1 MPFFRK
7 IRRHAAVARG
17 DFGAMFG
24 DVEIPPLPAAL
35 SRLVAEVNSAEP
47 DIERLA
53 KLISSSPGLAAK
65 VIKTVNSAFYGLRVP
80 VDNVK
85 RAVTLMGLEQVRS
98 LSLAFAT
105 LDALPIP
112 TTEYFNHDIFWTD
125 SLFRATMA
133 RSLARKGFAD
143 QLEQV
148 FTVSLLADL
157 AIPVL
162 LDSWSDY
169 YLPVFAERMSSGRRL
184 ADIEREH
191 FNWDHA
197 QAGAWILQGWGFP
210 DELVCCLACHTLNRE
225 ELMEEGLDDSPA
237 MPVAVA
243 SLLPSVGKAEQENLK
258 PFFLAVRTWLG
269 FEKQE
274 LVEVLEEVGVAM
286 SDVFNLFA
294 LSDQAATDCLDLMS
308 DVALGWPESEDA

>member
-1 MPFFRK
+1 MSLFKK
-7 IRRHAAVARG
+7 IFRHAAVARG

-24 DVEIPPLPAAL
+24 DVEIPPLPAAV

-85 RAVTLMGLEQVRS
+85 RAVTIMGLEQVRS

-105 LDALPIP
+105 LGALPIP
-112 TTEYFNHDIFWTD
+112 ATEYFNHDIFWAD

-133 RSLARKGFAD
+133 RSLARKAFPD

-148 FTVSLLADL
+148 FTITLLADL

-169 YLPVFAERMSSGRRL
+169 YLPVFAERTSSGRRL
-184 ADIEREH
+184 AAIEREH

-225 ELMEEGLDDSPA
+225 ELIDEGLDDSPV

-243 SLLPSVGKAEQENLK
+243 SLLPSINNAGQENLQS
-258 PFFLAVRTWLG
+258 FFLAVRTWLG
-269 FEKQE
+269 FEVQE
-274 LVEVLEEVGVAM
+274 LAEVLEEVRLAM
-286 SDVFNLFA
+286 ADVFDLFD
-294 LSDQAATDCLDLMS
+294 LPDQAATDCLDLMTEV
-308 DVALGWPESEDA
+308 VAGWSESEDA

>member
-1 MPFFRK
+1 MSLFKK

-24 DVEIPPLPAAL
+24 DVEIPPLPAAV

-47 DIERLA
+47 DVERLA
-53 KLISSSPGLAAK
+53 KLLSSSPGLAAK
-65 VIKTVNSAFYGLRVP
+65 VIKTVNSSFYGLRVP

-85 RAVTLMGLEQVRS
+85 RAVTLMGLEQVRT

-112 TTEYFNHDIFWTD
+112 ATEYFNHDIFWTD

-133 RSLARKGFAD
+133 RTLARKSLPD

-184 ADIEREH
+184 ADIERDH

-225 ELMEEGLDDSPA
+225 ELIEEGLDDSPVV
-237 MPVAVA
+237 PVAVA
-243 SLLPSVGKAEQENLK
+243 SLLPSISKAKHENLQ
-258 PFFLAVRTWLG
+258 PFFLAVQTWLG
-269 FEKQE
+269 FEDQE
-274 LVEVLEEVGVAM
+274 LAGVLEEVRLAM
-286 SDVFNLFA
+286 ADVFNLFK
-294 LSDQAATDCLDLMS
+294 LPDHVATDCLDLMTEV
-308 DVALGWPESEDA
+308 VAGRPEREDT

>member
-1 MPFFRK
+1 MSLFKK

-17 DFGAMFG
+17 DFGTMFG
-24 DVEIPPLPAAL
+24 DVDIPPLPAAV
-35 SRLVAEVNSAEP
+35 SRLLSEVNCADP
-47 DIERLA
+47 DIERLE

-65 VIKTVNSAFYGLRVP
+65 VIKTVNSAFYGLRMS

-85 RAVTLMGLEQVRS
+85 RAVTLMGLAQVRS

-105 LDALPIP
+105 VDALPIP
-112 TTEYFNHDIFWTD
+112 ETGHFSHAVFWTD

-133 RSLARKGFAD
+133 RTLARKGFPD

-148 FTVSLLADL
+148 FTVTLLADL

-191 FNWDHA
+191 LNWDHA

-225 ELMEEGLDDSPA
+225 ELIEEGLDDTSV

-243 SLLPSVGKAEQENLK
+243 SLLPSISKAQEQNLQ

-269 FEKQE
+269 FEQQE
-274 LVEVLEEVGVAM
+274 LAGVLEEVRLAM
-286 SDVFNLFA
+286 AEVFGLFD
-294 LSDQAATDCLDLMS
+294 LPDHAAIDCLDLMTEV
-308 DVALGWPESEDA
+308 VAGWSESEDA

>member
-1 MPFFRK
+1 MSLFRK

-24 DVEIPPLPAAL
+24 DVEIPPLPAAV

-47 DIERLA
+47 DIGRLA

-112 TTEYFNHDIFWTD
+112 ATEYFSHDIFWTD

-133 RSLARKGFAD
+133 RSMARKGFGD

-148 FTVSLLADL
+148 FTISLLSDL

-169 YLPVFAERMSSGRRL
+169 YLPVFAERLSSGRRL

-210 DELVCCLACHTLNRE
+210 DELVCCLACHTLNRD
-225 ELMEEGLDDSPA
+225 ELVEEGLDDSPV
-237 MPVAVA
+237 MPVAAA
-243 SLLPSVGKAEQENLK
+243 SLLPSVSKAGQDNLD

-274 LVEVLEEVGVAM
+274 LADVLEEVRAAM
-286 SDVFNLFA
+286 SDVFNLFD
-294 LSDQAATDCLDLMS
+294 LPDQAAVDCLDLMT
-308 DVALGWPESEDA
+308 DVVLGWPESEDE